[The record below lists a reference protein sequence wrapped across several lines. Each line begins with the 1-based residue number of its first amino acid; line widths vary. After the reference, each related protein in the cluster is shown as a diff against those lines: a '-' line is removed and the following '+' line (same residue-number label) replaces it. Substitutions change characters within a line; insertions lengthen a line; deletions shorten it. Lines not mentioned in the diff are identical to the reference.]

1 MRTGGCVTTFGRSM
15 PSFSLCVWAPAGER
29 ASVEAYLKALHKACC
44 GWVTSDVH
52 TLTHTNTHT
61 RSLDYTQGFVSHL
74 QHKATILMELV
85 WDVEQK
91 ESRSFCALVS
101 YRHRQHEA
109 SVQQIVWMNNIH
121 TKCLS
126 GFEAC
131 RRSAT
136 PQHLKTSFTLF
147 LLILLITNLGIE

>member
-15 PSFSLCVWAPAGER
+15 PPFSLCVWAPAGEC
-29 ASVEAYLKALHKACC
+29 ASVEAYLKALQRPVVDESPRTFTH
-44 GWVTSDVH
+44 SH
-52 TLTHTNTHT
+52 TQTHT
-61 RSLDYTQGFVSHL
+61 RSLDYTQGFVLHL

-109 SVQQIVWMNNIH
+109 SLQQIVWMNNIH

-136 PQHLKTSFTLF
+136 PQNLKTSFTLC
-147 LLILLITNLGIE
+147 LLILLITNLVIE